1 MACTVYVSLFQ
12 PSLCSASVPVSR
24 QSRSL
29 HLLNPFFQ
37 GRNAFS
43 TGRRH
48 QHVISADIGVA
59 EDLEQKHKLKI
70 EPYIHNMW
78 YITYYKINMYIYI
91 HILCICWSIYNSA
104 YVYLSI
110 NSHMQSYNHLHNYYL
125 VIHIYIVYISPSP
138 VPMSTFPGSGRSSRI
153 HHLATQR
160 DSTVG
165 PVAWR
170 FQKIGFPLA
179 HKLLDIL
186 LVFGCIKHIELIWNI
201 WVTSNWL
208 NHRVWCMKCWVW
220 RFDKQSWAWDP

>member
-1 MACTVYVSLFQ
+1 MSWPLAWRHRSAMSGSAEALRHPMLSQIYSNKTLESIHGGVRCTCLF
-12 PSLCSASVPVSR
+12 SSHLCASVLHQCISASVPRSR

-70 EPYIHNMW
+70 EPYIFIYNMW
-78 YITYYKINMYIYI
+78 YMTYYKINIYIYIYIYI

-110 NSHMQSYNHLHNYYL
+110 NSHFCY
-125 VIHIYIVYISPSP
+125 
-138 VPMSTFPGSGRSSRI
+138 
-153 HHLATQR
+153 
-160 DSTVG
+160 
-165 PVAWR
+165 
-170 FQKIGFPLA
+170 QK
-179 HKLLDIL
+179 
-186 LVFGCIKHIELIWNI
+186 
-201 WVTSNWL
+201 
-208 NHRVWCMKCWVW
+208 
-220 RFDKQSWAWDP
+220 

>member
-125 VIHIYIVYISPSP
+125 VIHIYIYSVYLTKPSTH
-138 VPMSTFPGSGRSSRI
+138 VHFPR
-153 HHLATQR
+153 Q
-160 DSTVG
+160 
-165 PVAWR
+165 W
-170 FQKIGFPLA
+170 Q
-179 HKLLDIL
+179 
-186 LVFGCIKHIELIWNI
+186 
-201 WVTSNWL
+201 
-208 NHRVWCMKCWVW
+208 
-220 RFDKQSWAWDP
+220 KQSHPPPGHTTGLDGGTCGLAISKNWVPLGPQIAGYFARIWLH